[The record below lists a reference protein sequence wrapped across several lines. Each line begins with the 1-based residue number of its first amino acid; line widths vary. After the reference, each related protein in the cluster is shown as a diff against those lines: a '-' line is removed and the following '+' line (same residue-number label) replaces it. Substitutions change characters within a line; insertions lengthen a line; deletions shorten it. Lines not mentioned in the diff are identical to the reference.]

1 MDMNKNGGGEGGQR
15 NCKIECISK
24 NEQSELTDFCTLT
37 QILAGEV
44 FYCEIELLIEQNFTY
59 FVLARDKKTG
69 FLCLPFLN
77 VKKQSCRPFEYV
89 NVGPSCSEDM
99 PKSIALP
106 LVVLKKLIW

>member
-1 MDMNKNGGGEGGQR
+1 MFL
-15 NCKIECISK
+15 K
-24 NEQSELTDFCTLT
+24 NEQSELTNFLHVDTNSC
-37 QILAGEV
+37 GEV

-59 FVLARDKKTG
+59 FFLARDKKTG

-77 VKKQSCRPFEYV
+77 VRKQSCRPFEYV

-99 PKSIALP
+99 PKLIALP